1 MKKTLAAVAT
11 LVVLAVPAV
20 QAEEHLVSPGT
31 AQQQLLDAAGT
42 RERNVATI
50 EAFVDSAEGSTALA
64 TVGLD
69 PARVRAE
76 IATLSDSE
84 LQDVAARASALGAD
98 PVAGLPFTQNR
109 VVWIAAIAVAV
120 IILIV
125 LIA

>member
-1 MKKTLAAVAT
+1 MKKTLVALAA

-20 QAEEHLVSPGT
+20 QAGEHLVSPGT
-31 AQQQLLDAAGT
+31 AQQQLLDATGT
-42 RERNVATI
+42 RERNVAAV
-50 EAFVDSAEGSTALA
+50 EAFVHSAQGSAALA

-69 PARVRAE
+69 ASRVRAE

-84 LQDVAARASALGAD
+84 LEEIAARASALNTD
-98 PVAGLPFTQNR
+98 PVAGLPFTENR
-109 VVWIAAIAVAV
+109 VVWIAAIAVAL